1 MGRYYNG
8 DIEGKFWFAVQ
19 PSNAPERFGATEFEP
34 THINY
39 YLDDLDEVQ
48 RELNDIHKNMQGNIE
63 KLDDFFAQTN
73 GYNTQMIIDWYKKE
87 CNETIT
93 EGKVGEMLGEYADY
107 ELGKQIAECIM
118 ENGECNI
125 DAEI

>member
-1 MGRYYNG
+1 MGRYYDG
-8 DIEGKFWFAVQ
+8 DINGKFWFAVQ
-19 PSNAPERFGATEFEP
+19 SSDAPERFGATEFEP

-73 GYNTQMIIDWYKKE
+73 GYNDKMIIDWYKKE
-87 CNETIT
+87 YKQTIC
-93 EGKVGEMLGEYADY
+93 EEEVKDMLVEYADY

-118 ENGECNI
+118 KNGDCNI
-125 DAEI
+125 NAEI